1 MHRDYDLFEQFSDGS
16 VVWKCRVSGH
26 EASITKL
33 KQLSAQTQNEVFVMH
48 LPTNAVIAKMNVPLS
63 SE

>member
-1 MHRDYDLFEQFSDGS
+1 VHRDYDLFEQFSDGS

-26 EASITKL
+26 EASIAKL

-48 LPTNAVIAKMNVPLS
+48 LPTKAVIAKMNVASPS
-63 SE
+63 D